1 MQPEIPSIRS
11 GYNILDSSDREW
23 LLKSTPNHCSAFP
36 EHNIAW
42 PKISVITPSYNQG
55 SLIERTIRSVLLQGY
70 PNLEYIVIDGDS
82 SDETVNVLK
91 KYEPWIN
98 YWISE
103 PDTGQSHAIN
113 KGISKASGEI
123 LGWLN
128 SDDYYTPGTLEA
140 IARRLITINQHN
152 VGAIVGG
159 GDIVSESGEQ
169 VYVSKTEHVSLNALY
184 DWADGKNFMQPS
196 CFFTRKAW
204 EECGPLDEN
213 LRYTMDLDLWLK
225 ISKKFEFEVIEEVLS
240 HSLAH
245 AEAKTTAYLTESDS
259 PEAVNSLRKLHQ
271 EMALVIAR
279 HGGFKQGKSILD
291 GQLNQYLE
299 LHQTLVELQN
309 SKPYRFAVLV
319 RKIKEKLMSGGRS

>member
-1 MQPEIPSIRS
+1 MH
-11 GYNILDSSDREW
+11 DD
-23 LLKSTPNHCSAFP
+23 LKDKNPV
-36 EHNIAW
+36 EW
-42 PKISVITPSYNQG
+42 PKISIVIPTLNQG
-55 SLIERTIRSVLLQGY
+55 KYVEKTIESILLQNY
-70 PNLEYIVIDGDS
+70 PDLELIVIDGGSTDQTLGIL
-82 SDETVNVLK
+82 DR
-91 KYEPWIN
+91 Y
-98 YWISE
+98 SE
-103 PDTGQSHAIN
+103 NIDHLESLPDRGQSHALN
-113 KGISKASGEI
+113 KGLLLAGGEL

-128 SDDYYTPGTLEA
+128 SDDYFTPGALEVV
-140 IARRLITINQHN
+140 ARQYTNTGKSD

-291 GQLNQYLE
+291 EQLNQYLE

-309 SKPYRFAVLV
+309 SKPYRFAVFV